1 MENDPKR
8 FIGDI
13 RVSLDA
19 RSRISCTFKAIGI
32 WIIIF
37 LSSNLIGGIAGQVG
51 GLVSAMASIQTS
63 FTILSML
70 TAIILF
76 RDEYRDLMG
85 FRSPPI
91 KSISRVV
98 AISFI
103 SSLPT
108 TYLIN
113 ILASTSKQIQ
123 ADIQLLIPMT
133 LILAPIGEE
142 LLFRGLLLGCLM
154 RCISRWP
161 SIMVSSIIFA
171 LVHLPA
177 FTAYSEISL
186 TRFLIFAGALI
197 LGVIAGHFKI
207 STDSLIPAIITH
219 SIFNLS
225 GMVTGVMTKLSIWPM
240 GSPFLCGG
248 PGGI

>member
-1 MENDPKR
+1 M
-8 FIGDI
+8 
-13 RVSLDA
+13 SLDA

-142 LLFRGLLLGCLM
+142 LLFRGLLLGHLM

-161 SIMVSSIIFA
+161 S
-171 LVHLPA
+171 
-177 FTAYSEISL
+177 T
-186 TRFLIFAGALI
+186 
-197 LGVIAGHFKI
+197 
-207 STDSLIPAIITH
+207 SLIRKAKPRHCAKPIPRAPWRCWKRLAERSSPPASNRPLGTGSWH
-219 SIFNLS
+219 ESTGASPRCSSTLNRTALESTWRSEAS
-225 GMVTGVMTKLSIWPM
+225 GPARTSSASVK
-240 GSPFLCGG
+240 
-248 PGGI
+248 